1 MEQRFLPGMLPGL
14 VRVAEAARR
23 NRGRLLSLAHHLDVE
38 ALRRAYRRLRPDAA
52 VGVDGV
58 SKAEYGEDLEENL
71 AGLHRRMKAMQYRH
85 QPIRRVHI
93 DKEGGRT
100 RPIGISTTEDKIVQD
115 SLRELL
121 EAIYEQDFLDC
132 SYGFRPERRA
142 HDALRALNGAV
153 HRGEVRWVLEADIV
167 SFFDRI
173 DRSLLKELLQ
183 KRIAD
188 KSLIRLIGKCLH
200 VGILDGEEM
209 TSPELGTTQGS
220 TLSPLLANIYLHH
233 ALDLWFEHEV
243 KPRMRG
249 RVLLI
254 RYADDF
260 VIGFSRR
267 DDAERVMAMLG
278 ERLARFGLELH
289 PDKTRLVD
297 FRRPP
302 RSQTSGKG
310 RGTFDFLGFTHS
322 WRRSRRG
329 YWHMVSTTRI
339 ARLRRAKKAVDD
351 WCRRHRHWSVPA
363 QHAALVRRLRGHF
376 NYFGIRC
383 NERSLGLLVHSA
395 KRSWFKWLN
404 RRSQRSR
411 LNWSRFVALL
421 GQHPL
426 PAPVAQTALW
436 GTVP

>member
-14 VRVAEAARR
+14 VRVTEAARR
-23 NRGRLLSLAHHLDVE
+23 SRGRLLSLAHHVDVD
-38 ALRRAYRRLRPDAA
+38 ALRRAYHRLRKDAA

-58 SKAEYGEDLEENL
+58 SKEEYGKSLEQNL
-71 AGLHRRMKAMQYRH
+71 RDLHRRMKAMQYRH

-93 DKEGGRT
+93 DKEGGQT
-100 RPIGISTTEDKIVQD
+100 RPIGVSTTEDKIVQEA
-115 SLRELL
+115 LRELL

-132 SYGFRPERRA
+132 SYGFRPGRRA
-142 HDALRALNGAV
+142 HDALRVLHGAV
-153 HRGEVRWVLEADIV
+153 HRGEVRWILEADIV

-173 DRSLLKELLQ
+173 DRPLLKELLQ

-188 KSLIRLIGKCLH
+188 KSLMRLIGKCLH
-200 VGILDGEEM
+200 VGILDGEEL

-220 TLSPLLANIYLHH
+220 TLSPLLANVYLHYV
-233 ALDLWFEHEV
+233 LDLWFEHEV

-260 VIGFSRR
+260 VIGFERQ
-267 DDAERVMAMLG
+267 DDAKRVMAVLDK
-278 ERLARFGLELH
+278 RLARFGLELH
-289 PDKTRLVD
+289 PDKTHLVD

-302 RSQTSGKG
+302 RSQESGKG
-310 RGTFDFLGFTHS
+310 PGTFDLLGFTHS

-329 YWHMVSTTRI
+329 HWYMASTTRN
-339 ARLRRAKKAVDD
+339 ARLRRAKKAVND
-351 WCRRHRHWSVPA
+351 WCRRHRHWSVSA
-363 QHAALVRRLRGHF
+363 QHAALVRRLQGHI
-376 NYFGIRC
+376 NYFGVRG
-383 NERSLGLLVHSA
+383 NGRGLTLLVESA

-411 LNWSRFVALL
+411 LNWERFVDLL

-426 PAPVAQTALW
+426 PTSVTPISFWGPAP
-436 GTVP
+436 

>member
-1 MEQRFLPGMLPGL
+1 
-14 VRVAEAARR
+14 
-23 NRGRLLSLAHHLDVE
+23 
-38 ALRRAYRRLRPDAA
+38 
-52 VGVDGV
+52 
-58 SKAEYGEDLEENL
+58 
-71 AGLHRRMKAMQYRH
+71 MKAMQYRH

-142 HDALRALNGAV
+142 HDALRALEGAV
-153 HRGEVRWVLEADIV
+153 HRGEVRWILEADIV
-167 SFFDRI
+167 CFFDRI
-173 DRSLLKELLQ
+173 DRPLLKELLQ

-188 KSLIRLIGKCLH
+188 QSLMRLIGKCLH

-220 TLSPLLANIYLHH
+220 TLSPLLANVYLHH
-233 ALDLWFEHEV
+233 VLDLWFEYEV

-254 RYADDF
+254 RYGDDF
-260 VIGFSRR
+260 VIGFERQ
-267 DDAERVMAMLG
+267 DDAERVMAVLG
-278 ERLARFGLELH
+278 KRLARFGLELH

-302 RSQTSGKG
+302 RSQEKGKG
-310 RGTFDFLGFTHS
+310 PGTFDFLGFTHW

-329 YWHMVSTTRI
+329 HWHMVSTTRI

-351 WCRRHRHWSVPA
+351 WCRRHRHWPVPA
-363 QHAALVRRLRGHF
+363 QHAALVRRIRGHF
-376 NYFGIRC
+376 NYFGIRG
-383 NERSLGLLVHSA
+383 NERRLSLLVHSA
-395 KRSWFKWLN
+395 RRSWFKWLN
-404 RRSQRSR
+404 RRSQKSR
-411 LNWSRFVALL
+411 LNWMRFADLL

-426 PAPVAQTALW
+426 PAPVATISLW
-436 GTVP
+436 GTAS